1 MNRATAQFF
10 DARTLATTPVEFE
23 ADDEVFRV
31 HFADGTARTAPIA
44 QVRFSHRLGDVPR
57 FITLPDESS
66 LETADNTAVDALLAR
81 RRRGRFAALIHLL
94 EQHSTFAAVATVLL
108 VCTVSAGLFFGLPI
122 AAREAAQAVP
132 VSIENHAGRQ
142 AYETFQNFLGPSR
155 LTPFERARVSRQ
167 AEALASRLGLP
178 GKPQVRFHT
187 FGPHPNAFAL
197 PGGTIVMT
205 DALVK
210 LATPEELDAVLAHE
224 FAHWQRRHTLQSIFR
239 GSAALLLVT
248 AVTGDL
254 STLTAFAAT
263 IPITLLQRG
272 YSREF
277 ETEADADAIESLRR
291 AGIDPR
297 HMASILHKL
306 EAARE
311 AGPQDYSY
319 LSTHPAT
326 EDRKRRADPAGTFR
340 ELTDPT
346 GPYTFSA
353 LEKPPAFLAIA
364 APDVP
369 AEFARSKAAASVEV
383 TWVITAE
390 GLVRDAAITNDAADS
405 LRAATLAAIERWKFA
420 PAEKDG
426 RKVATLTHARID
438 FRGAER
444 PRLQTEV
451 SLPRAPK
458 TRDAAQPQAPRE
470 SPPILQ
476 QPPASP
482 VYPPELRA
490 AGIEGEVVVE
500 YIVDEQG
507 VVVAAEALESTDA
520 AFEAPALDAVRAWR
534 FTPGKKE
541 GRGVRTRVKQTITFQ
556 LDEDPLPPAT
566 DAPPQR

>member
-10 DARTLATTPVEFE
+10 DARTLATKPVEFE

-31 HFADGTARTAPIA
+31 HFSDGTAHTVPLA
-44 QVRFSHRLGDVPR
+44 QVKFSHRLGDVPR

-66 LETADNTAVDALLAR
+66 LETADNAAVDALLAR
-81 RRRGRFAALIHLL
+81 RRRGRFAALIHVL

-155 LTPFERARVSRQ
+155 LTSFERARVSRQ

-326 EDRKRRADPAGTFR
+326 EERKRRADPDGTFR
-340 ELTDPT
+340 ELADPD
-346 GPYTFSA
+346 GPFTFSA
-353 LEKPPAFLAIA
+353 VAQSPVPTTALAIA
-364 APDVP
+364 AAP
-369 AEFARSKAAASVEV
+369 EARRDKTTVVEV
-383 TWVITAE
+383 EFVISPDGKVGEARVVSAPVPDLDEHT
-390 GLVRDAAITNDAADS
+390 LSSVRKWRFEPGE
-405 LRAATLAAIERWKFA
+405 RAGKR
-420 PAEKDG
+420 
-426 RKVATLTHARID
+426 VATLTHARVA
-438 FRGAER
+438 FRTEGR
-444 PRLQTEV
+444 PIVRTEITDYA
-451 SLPRAPK
+451 RAKPK
-458 TRDAAQPQAPRE
+458 VAKSKANVTPDTPFDVPPVLKHPAAVPD
-470 SPPILQ
+470 
-476 QPPASP
+476 
-482 VYPPELRA
+482 YPLELRA
-490 AGIEGEVVVE
+490 AGVEGEVLVE
-500 YIVDEQG
+500 YIVDIRG
-507 VVVAAEALESTDA
+507 VVVQARAVKSTHEAFAE
-520 AFEAPALDAVRAWR
+520 PAVNAVRAWTFEPAR
-534 FTPGKKE
+534 KA
-541 GRGVRTRVKQTITFQ
+541 GVPVITRVQQTVTFN
-556 LDEDPLPPAT
+556 LDDEPTPD
-566 DAPPQR
+566 QR